1 MFVLYSGGGIL
12 IIGAEARDSFL
23 ASLKKVAPS
32 FVLDKV
38 SDEISSPEE
47 YGFSRRDKELNVWI
61 RDSKTSQAHKVRSCS
76 SLGSPGVYPRSK
88 ERLSLRLSCE
98 ASGARHNSSLTENH
112 RDFQNGK
119 MGFGEIVMQNP
130 VAIGV
135 TVSVKDSPC
144 FLCLFDVIIDDL
156 GWPNPKWFVDKLEF
170 RDLPISTGLEKGKHV
185 SLGFSQTIALS
196 KKFEGDLGE
205 ILRPMVK
212 SIGPVNSLYLLPLL
226 SRALGIDWEWKLKKH
241 QRLII
246 DLLDLSWDRDKTCL
260 SCKESFFVTD
270 EIKVFPRQDWL
281 LQLALNGA
289 GILCQACVALR
300 EGMDYRNPAT
310 NRELHE
316 ALREYFDEFGVL
328 PTKDWA
334 YTPIFMGTAGRV
346 FESKK
351 FEEFVSRRV
360 HVLSR
365 MPKRLTGRG
374 GGLKPESEWFA
385 LLGRAGLVETT
396 SRTSFGVAA
405 MAKDGHFCRSMLEF
419 EFCGYLDANKIKHD
433 PEPEY
438 NDGSRRRADFLVA
451 GVYVEIA
458 GLMSNPGYRA
468 KMMEKQA
475 QAKKMDIPLAILLPE
490 DVRALVRQP
499 PGPKDR
505 IADRLAA
512 YMNRQDL

>member
-23 ASLKKVAPS
+23 ASMKKVAPS

-38 SDEISSPEE
+38 SDEIVSPEE
-47 YGFSRRDKELNVWI
+47 YGFWLRDKELNVWI
-61 RDSKTSQAHKVRSCS
+61 RDSETGQAHKVRSCS
-76 SLGSPGVYPRSK
+76 SLSSPGVYPRAK
-88 ERLSLRLSCE
+88 DRLSLRLSCE
-98 ASGARHNSSLTENH
+98 ASGSRHDSYLTENH
-112 RDFQNGK
+112 LDFQKGK
-119 MGFGEIVMQNP
+119 NGFGQIVMQNP
-130 VAIGV
+130 TAIGM
-135 TVSVKDSPC
+135 TITRKDSPC
-144 FLCLFDVIIDDL
+144 FLCLFDVIIEDL
-156 GWPNPKWFVDKLEF
+156 EWPDAKWFVDKLEF

-196 KKFEGDLGE
+196 TVFDGDLSKV
-205 ILRPMVK
+205 LAPMVK
-212 SIGPVNSLYLLPLL
+212 SIGPVNSLYLLPLI
-226 SRALGIDWEWKLKKH
+226 SRALGISWEWKLKKH

-246 DLLDLSWDRDKTCL
+246 DLLDLSWDRNKTCL
-260 SCKESFFVTD
+260 SCQESFLVTD
-270 EIKVFPRQDWL
+270 EIKVFQRQNRL

-289 GILCQACVALR
+289 GILCPTCLVLR

-310 NRELHE
+310 NRELHV
-316 ALREYFDEFGVL
+316 ALRDYFDEFGVL

-351 FEEFVSRRV
+351 LEEFVARRV
-360 HVLSR
+360 RVLSR

-396 SRTSFGVAA
+396 SRPSFGVAA

-451 GVYVEIA
+451 GVF
-458 GLMSNPGYRA
+458 
-468 KMMEKQA
+468 
-475 QAKKMDIPLAILLPE
+475 
-490 DVRALVRQP
+490 VRSR
-499 PGPKDR
+499 D
-505 IADRLAA
+505 
-512 YMNRQDL
+512 